1 VAVTDDHLGAAD
13 FPRSRQGY
21 RRSAVDAH
29 LRDVRRRL
37 QELIRVRS
45 EQADEI
51 DRLTRTLAEVEA
63 RYDRLRTATPEEHAE
78 EVLAAASDRAAALVR
93 DAERTAAR
101 LVADAERRAE
111 VIDERS
117 RQEHAWRRR
126 QLSREREALAQQK
139 LAMRSQ
145 LRSFRA
151 LAVSTTSLLPEL
163 EVSLSDRH
171 S

>member
-1 VAVTDDHLGAAD
+1 M
-13 FPRSRQGY
+13 RQGY
-21 RRSAVDAH
+21 HRPSVDAH
-29 LRDVRRRL
+29 LRDLDRRL
-37 QELIRVRS
+37 QELSRARAD
-45 EQADEI
+45 QADEI
-51 DRLTRTLAEVEA
+51 ARLTAALAEIQG
-63 RYDRLRTATPEEHAE
+63 RYDRLRTATLEERAQD
-78 EVLAAASDRAAALVR
+78 VVAAASDLAAALVR
-93 DAERTAAR
+93 EAEQMAAG

-126 QLSREREALAQQK
+126 QLSQERDALAQQK
-139 LAMRSQ
+139 QAMRSQ

-163 EVSLSDRH
+163 DPALAERH